1 MEQAMKIQPYLFFNG
16 QCDEAIDFYGRALN
30 AKVTELMRFKE
41 SKETMESG
49 MVPADAGD
57 KVMHAS
63 LKIGEQEIMI
73 SDGQCGGTANFQG
86 MSLTIT
92 VADDAEAEKTFAAI
106 GDGGHVQMPMGKTF
120 WASRFGIVADRFGVS
135 WMVMSPL

>member
-1 MEQAMKIQPYLFFNG
+1 MKIQPYLFFNG
-16 QCDEAIDFYGRALN
+16 QCDEAIAFYSRALG
-30 AKVTELMRFKE
+30 ATVTELMRFKE

-73 SDGQCGGTANFQG
+73 SDGECGGKPNFQG
-86 MSLTIT
+86 ISLTIT
-92 VADDAEAEKTFAAI
+92 VANDSEAEKTFVAI
-106 GDGGHVQMPMGKTF
+106 GDGGQVQMPLGETF
-120 WASRFGIVADRFGVS
+120 FASRFGMVADRFGVS
-135 WMVMSPL
+135 WMVITARP